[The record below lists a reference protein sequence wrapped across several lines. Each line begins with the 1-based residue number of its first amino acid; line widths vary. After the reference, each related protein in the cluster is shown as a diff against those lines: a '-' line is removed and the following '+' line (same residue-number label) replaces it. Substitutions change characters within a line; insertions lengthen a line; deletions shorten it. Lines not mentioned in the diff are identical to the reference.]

1 MKPKSILD
9 PTFRYISSDDTD
21 VRKTFARIRRE
32 QRRLAPSSAVASSNL
47 RHLQKPGTRATNH
60 GARSQE

>member
-1 MKPKSILD
+1 MKPKSIRD
-9 PTFRYISSDDTD
+9 PTFRYTSSDNTD

-32 QRRLAPSSAVASSNL
+32 QRHLAPSNAVASGNL
-47 RHLQKPGTRATNH
+47 RQLQKPGTRATNH